1 MNTPIHSSKRDG
13 FIIVVSLTLMLV
25 MMTMGIG
32 LYYSTKQSSELVG
45 KGITK
50 SDSFYSAESC
60 IAEAR
65 LWLKK
70 ESKAGAPCKNTAT
83 GALCHSVSSARMSKW
98 QLASEAF
105 HCSGNGE
112 YPGATSID
120 IGKEYAAMVKHCS
133 TLAKKLKEI
142 AAENVHLCEVFS
154 EFGDMFEKMVG
165 EIGAVLICKTS
176 PWHRLQVQAIH
187 HKIYKQSCPT
197 YVNWT

>member
-1 MNTPIHSSKRDG
+1 MNNPIYSSKRDG

-98 QLASEAF
+98 QLSSENQTFKNRAQNQKYE
-105 HCSGNGE
+105 CTIALLGKVAYEGGE
-112 YPGATSID
+112 GVGFD
-120 IGKEYAAMVKHCS
+120 
-133 TLAKKLKEI
+133 
-142 AAENVHLCEVFS
+142 
-154 EFGDMFEKMVG
+154 VG
-165 EIGAVLICKTS
+165 EGSGYGAAATNTKYMYRIRSQGSLNSNSGVDSFLS
-176 PWHRLQVQAIH
+176 QVEVVDSMIF
-187 HKIYKQSCPT
+187 
-197 YVNWT
+197 